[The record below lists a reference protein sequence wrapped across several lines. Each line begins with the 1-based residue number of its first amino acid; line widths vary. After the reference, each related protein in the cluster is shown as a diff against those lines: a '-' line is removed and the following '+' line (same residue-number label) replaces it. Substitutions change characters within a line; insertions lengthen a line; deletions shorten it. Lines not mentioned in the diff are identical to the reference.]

1 MDRYDVAVL
10 GGGAS
15 GMMAALVAA
24 QQGKK
29 VLLIEKNKRLG
40 KKLDIT
46 GGGRCNILNAET
58 DVRRLLSHYG
68 DVGEALYSPFSQFG
82 VNETTNF
89 FKKLG
94 IEITIEKNKRAFP
107 KSQKATDVTAA
118 LVKALRENGV
128 TVKNSETVSEI
139 NATRNKI
146 TQIKTNK
153 GEYAAN
159 SVIVS
164 TGGYSHPE
172 TGSTGDG
179 FRWLSAL
186 GIPVQ
191 EATPNIVPIKTKD
204 VWVRDLA
211 GVSVEDM
218 KITFFVNGEKRTAK
232 KGRLLFTHFG
242 LSGPLVLNS
251 AKEIKDL
258 LEEGEVTATIDLFP
272 KHDVGAFEKLLITAI
287 EENKNKD
294 LKNVLKDIAPA
305 GTVNAIIPLLKL
317 KDENVKAHS
326 FTKEE
331 RRQIVKIL
339 KALPVS
345 IVGLMGFDR
354 AVVSDGGIPLTEID
368 TRTMRTKKFENLFLI
383 GDTLHVPRPSGGYSL
398 QLCWTTGYIAGMN
411 A

>member
-40 KKLDIT
+40 EKLDIT
-46 GGGRCNILNAET
+46 GGGRCNILNAES

-82 VNETTNF
+82 VSETTNF

-128 TVKNSETVSEI
+128 TVKNSEAVLEMKP
-139 NATRNKI
+139 TRNKI
-146 TQIKTNK
+146 TQVKTDK
-153 GEYAAN
+153 GEYTAH
-159 SVIVS
+159 SIIVS

-179 FRWLSAL
+179 FKWLAGL
-186 GIPVQ
+186 GIDVQ
-191 EATPNIVPIKTKD
+191 GATPNIVPIKTKD
-204 VWVRDLA
+204 VWVHDLA
-211 GVSVEDM
+211 GVSVEEM
-218 KITFFVNGEKRTAK
+218 KITFFVNEEKRLTK

-242 LSGPLVLNS
+242 LSGPLILNS

-272 KHDVGAFEKLLITAI
+272 KHDIDAFEKLLIKAI
-287 EENKNKD
+287 DENKNKD

-305 GTVNAIIPLLKL
+305 GTVNALIPLLKL
-317 KDENVKAHS
+317 KDESVKAHS

-331 RRQIVKIL
+331 RKRIVKIL

-354 AVVSDGGIPLTEID
+354 AVVSDGGVPLTEID
-368 TRTMRTKKFENLFLI
+368 TRTMRTKKFENLYLI
-383 GDTLHVPRPSGGYSL
+383 GDVLHIPRPSGGYSL
-398 QLCWTTGYIAGMN
+398 QLCWTTGYIAGIN